1 MNLKVKNIGVLTSGG
16 DSPGMN
22 AAVRAVVRSC
32 HHVGLNCSGIH
43 RGYAG
48 MIDAEITSL
57 GMRDVNK
64 IINRGGTILQSS
76 SCEEFRTNE
85 GRIKAYEQLQAHG
98 IDALVIVGG
107 NGSFAGA
114 ELLNKE
120 HGISILG
127 IPGTIDNDLFGTD
140 YTVGF
145 DTATNTVVEAVDKIR
160 DTGNS
165 HNRLFFI
172 EVMGRD
178 SGFIALKA
186 GIATGAIA
194 ILLPEEDLS
203 IDDLID
209 LLERNGA
216 KGKTSSI
223 VIVAEGDANGGAR
236 AVADKVDKHLP
247 HLETRVTILGHIQ
260 RGGSPSASD
269 RILASRMGVA
279 AVEGL
284 MAGRTNEMVYVV
296 HDEIVYTA
304 LMDVSATAVRP
315 SKEEFRI
322 SKIISIYREYIHA
335 SSN

>member
-1 MNLKVKNIGVLTSGG
+1 MKVQKIGVLTSGG

-32 HHVGLNCSGIH
+32 HHFGIACSGIH

-48 MIDAEITSL
+48 MIDGEISEL

-76 SCEEFRTNE
+76 RCEEFRTAE
-85 GRIKAYEQLQAHG
+85 GRTKAFQNLKKHG
-98 IDALVIVGG
+98 IDSLVIIGG

-114 ELLNKE
+114 EKLNKE
-120 HGISILG
+120 HGIAMLG
-127 IPGTIDNDLFGTD
+127 IPGTIDNDLFGSD

-160 DTGNS
+160 DTATS

-194 ILLPEEDLS
+194 ILLPEEDIS
-203 IDDLID
+203 IDDLVA

-216 KGKTSSI
+216 QGKTSSI
-223 VIVAEGDANGGAR
+223 VIVAEGDANGGAMK
-236 AVADKVDKHLP
+236 VAEKVNTHLP
-247 HLETRVTILGHIQ
+247 HLETRVTVLGHIQ
-260 RGGSPSASD
+260 RGGSPTTCD
-269 RILASRMGVA
+269 RVLASRMGVA
-279 AVEGL
+279 SVEGL
-284 MAGRTNEMVYVV
+284 MEGRSNEMVGVV
-296 HDEIVYTA
+296 HDQIVYTP
-304 LMDVSATAVRP
+304 LLEVISTPVRP
-315 SKEEFRI
+315 SKDEFRI
-322 SKIISIYREYIHA
+322 SKIISI
-335 SSN
+335 